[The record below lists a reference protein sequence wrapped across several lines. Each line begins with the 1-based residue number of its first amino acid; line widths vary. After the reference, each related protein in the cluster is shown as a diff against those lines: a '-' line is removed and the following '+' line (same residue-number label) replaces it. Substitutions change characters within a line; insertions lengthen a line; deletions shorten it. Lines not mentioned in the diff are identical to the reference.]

1 MAARVGPCNG
11 YIRES
16 RPAKLDFGTRCS
28 MHGAVQGDPD
38 NYISLLSAAQIETL
52 RHVFEHKNSKE
63 IARLMNVS
71 PHTVDERV
79 RRSLRKLNVSN
90 RIEAATILARNG
102 VFGQVTPYQP
112 LTYQLDDLGDG
123 PPPADAGPGRSR
135 LWRIF
140 DIGTPFPTASQ
151 PANRHG
157 LMERIIWPIL
167 IALATIL
174 AFSALYSIL
183 VGLGRVLT

>member
-1 MAARVGPCNG
+1 MVYAER
-11 YIRES
+11 
-16 RPAKLDFGTRCS
+16 
-28 MHGAVQGDPD
+28 VQGDPD

-52 RHVFEHKNSKE
+52 RLVFEHKNSKE
-63 IARLMNVS
+63 IARIMDVS

-79 RRSLRKLNVSN
+79 RRALKKLNASN

-102 VFGQVTPYQP
+102 VFDQVTPYQP
-112 LTYQLDDLGDG
+112 LRYQLISLGDEA
-123 PPPADAGPGRSR
+123 PADEAGVGRSSIRR
-135 LWRIF
+135 LF
-140 DIGTPFPTASQ
+140 DIGSPFPTASQ

-167 IALATIL
+167 IAFATIL

>member
-1 MAARVGPCNG
+1 MFYSP
-11 YIRES
+11 
-16 RPAKLDFGTRCS
+16 T
-28 MHGAVQGDPD
+28 VQGEVD
-38 NYISLLSAAQIETL
+38 NVLKALSAAQIDTL

-79 RRSLRKLNVSN
+79 RQVLKKMNVSN
-90 RIEAATILARNG
+90 RVEAAAILARHG
-102 VFGQVTPYQP
+102 IFDDVTPYQP
-112 LTYQLDDLGDG
+112 LTYQPASL
-123 PPPADAGPGRSR
+123 ADAADADDADRGHETVRQ
-135 LWRIF
+135 LLN
-140 DIGTPFPTASQ
+140 IGLPFPTASQ
-151 PANRHG
+151 PTNRHG

-167 IALATIL
+167 IAFATIL

>member
-1 MAARVGPCNG
+1 MYYSQP
-11 YIRES
+11 
-16 RPAKLDFGTRCS
+16 
-28 MHGAVQGDPD
+28 VQGDPD

-52 RHVFEHKNSKE
+52 RLVFEHKNSKE

-79 RRSLRKLNVSN
+79 RRSLKKLNVSN
-90 RIEAATILARNG
+90 RVEAATILARNG
-102 VFGQVTPYQP
+102 VFDDVTPYQP
-112 LTYQLDDLGDG
+112 LTYQPLYLSDD
-123 PPPADAGPGRSR
+123 PAADEGEPGHGSVWQ
-135 LWRIF
+135 LF
-140 DIGTPFPTASQ
+140 NIGLPYPTKSQ
-151 PANRHG
+151 PTNRHG

-167 IALATIL
+167 IAFVTIL

>member
-1 MAARVGPCNG
+1 MLYSN
-11 YIRES
+11 S
-16 RPAKLDFGTRCS
+16 
-28 MHGAVQGDPD
+28 VQGDPD

-52 RHVFEHKNSKE
+52 RHVYEHKNSKQ

-79 RRSLRKLNVSN
+79 RRVLKKLNVSN
-90 RIEAATILARNG
+90 RIEAARILAVHG
-102 VFGQVTPYQP
+102 VFDHVTPYQP
-112 LTYQLDDLGDG
+112 LTYQLIDLGDAA
-123 PPPADAGPGRSR
+123 PAADADPGRSSFRR
-135 LWRIF
+135 LF
-140 DIGTPFPTASQ
+140 DIGSPFPTASQ

-167 IALATIL
+167 IAFATIL

-183 VGLGRVLT
+183 VGLGRVMT

>member
-1 MAARVGPCNG
+1 MMLYSNP
-11 YIRES
+11 
-16 RPAKLDFGTRCS
+16 
-28 MHGAVQGDPD
+28 VQGDPD

-52 RHVFEHKNSKE
+52 RHVYEHKNSKQ
-63 IARLMNVS
+63 IARIMNVS

-79 RRSLRKLNVSN
+79 RRVLKKLNVSN
-90 RIEAATILARNG
+90 RIEAARILAVNG
-102 VFGQVTPYQP
+102 VFDHVTPYQP
-112 LTYQLDDLGDG
+112 LTYQLIDLGDD
-123 PPPADAGPGRSR
+123 PPAPDAGPGRSSVRR
-135 LWRIF
+135 LF
-140 DIGTPFPTASQ
+140 DIGSPFPTASQ

-167 IALATIL
+167 IAFATIS

>member
-1 MAARVGPCNG
+1 MLYSTPV
-11 YIRES
+11 
-16 RPAKLDFGTRCS
+16 
-28 MHGAVQGDPD
+28 HGDPD

-52 RHVFEHKNSKE
+52 RHVYEHKNSKQ

-79 RRSLRKLNVSN
+79 RRALKKLNASN
-90 RIEAATILARNG
+90 RIEAARILAVNG
-102 VFGQVTPYQP
+102 VFDHVTPYQP
-112 LTYQLDDLGDG
+112 LTYQLIDLGAD
-123 PPPADAGPGRSR
+123 PAAPDADVGRSSLRR
-135 LWRIF
+135 LL

-151 PANRHG
+151 PTNRHG

-167 IALATIL
+167 IAFATIL

-183 VGLGRVLT
+183 VGLGQLMT